1 MANYTEISRDVAL
14 DILEL
19 YNIKGVRDLI
29 PLSFGISNTNY
40 RVNLDSGDAVILKI
54 SNDKGRLELAEEQ
67 KILQY
72 LKQNGFPYSLSAYLT
87 NEGQSV
93 YEYDEYCGVVFPFV
107 NGEVPTIEP
116 ESLAAIGAALAE
128 LHLTSD
134 YNKNFQNLRPHTSV
148 GFDLKTISEYTK
160 TEKCPTDFKAAF
172 DEIFPAAILEQ
183 AVNSEL
189 PYGVIH
195 GDLYYD
201 NTLFRDGQL
210 QAMLDFEQS
219 GVGEYLF
226 DIGVSI
232 SGSCLEGDDI
242 SLPLV
247 EHFMDGYSNVRR
259 LTAKEDEFLYYAILA
274 GLFSISRWRIKRF
287 VENELDPSK
296 RDNYKQLIHRALRF
310 HQKIKK

>member
-93 YEYDEYCGVVFPFV
+93 YEYGEYCGVVFPFV

-172 DEIFPAAILEQ
+172 DEIFPAAVLEQ

>member
-172 DEIFPAAILEQ
+172 DEIFPAAVLEQ